1 LVKGCIVEIDAAPFR
16 QWYEGHYVVA
26 LGRRH
31 KKVEGE
37 EVKTDASVEDPF
49 TKTRSNHAARKIA
62 ERKEMAP
69 VEQGVFDQFTAG
81 RILAR
86 LSSRPGQS
94 GRADGVILEGKE
106 LEFYMRKL
114 KASKH
119 K

>member
-16 QWYEGHYVVA
+16 QWYEGHYVVP

-37 EVKTDASVEDPF
+37 EVKVVEGAEAVEDPF
-49 TKTRSNHAARKIA
+49 TKKRSNHAERKIA
-62 ERKEMAP
+62 GRKDIAP

-94 GRADGVILEGKE
+94 GRADGVILEGKVCGS
-106 LEFYMRKL
+106 MRL
-114 KASKH
+114 MLY
-119 K
+119 

>member
-16 QWYEGHYVVA
+16 QWYEGHYVVP

-37 EVKTDASVEDPF
+37 EVKAAEGAAVEDPF
-49 TKTRSNHAARKIA
+49 TKTRSNHVTRKVA
-62 ERKEMAP
+62 GRKDLAP

-94 GRADGVILEGKE
+94 GRADGVILEGKVW
-106 LEFYMRKL
+106 RWRV
-114 KASKH
+114 
-119 K
+119 